1 MIKVEEYLPTG
12 SEAVQA
18 RASALTSRVQ
28 TMAGSRILAAAT
40 EAKDL
45 KATGVEVCDLTV
57 GDFAPTQ
64 FRAPERFLRDI
75 SAEVEAGRNQY
86 PPSDGI
92 PELQRAVQAFYQ
104 RELDIEFPNKTVVV
118 CGGARPP
125 IYAIFRCLV
134 EEGGKVLCFTPSWNN
149 DYYADLCGAGVPVA
163 TTAENNFF
171 PTVADVTQNIADPA
185 VHLVCLCSPL
195 NPCGTVIDKEVLRG
209 ICEAIVS
216 ENIKRL
222 TSRQKPVHLMFDMV
236 YWPLVYGSAEFHH
249 PIEMVP
255 EIARWVIYVDAIS
268 KWLVSTGLRLGWAIV
283 PPHLYEPIK
292 DFMGHVGAWGAR
304 PVQVATA
311 KFLTDDSAFS
321 EFREQLRGPLEGRL
335 YFVRNFFEDMRES
348 GLPVES
354 MVPQGAIYTSVQFD
368 VIGKTTPKG
377 QVLSSNNDIRKYLL
391 HEARVALVAFQ
402 AFSMWEETGWFR
414 ISVGAVGA
422 EELQG
427 GLTRLRD
434 AITALR

>member
-1 MIKVEEYLPTG
+1 
-12 SEAVQA
+12 
-18 RASALTSRVQ
+18 
-28 TMAGSRILAAAT
+28 MAGSRILASAT

-57 GDFAPTQ
+57 GDFAPAQ
-64 FRAPERFLRDI
+64 FKAPQSFLEDLAFEI
-75 SAEVEAGRNQY
+75 EAGRNQY
-86 PPSDGI
+86 PPSDGM
-92 PELQRAVQAFYQ
+92 PELQKAVQLFYQ
-104 RELDIEFPNKTVVV
+104 RELGIEFPSKTVVV

-134 EEGGKVLCFTPSWNN
+134 EEGGKVLYFTPSWNN

-163 TTAENNFF
+163 TRAENNFF
-171 PTVADVTQNIADPA
+171 PTVEDVTRNISDPA
-185 VHLVCLCSPL
+185 VHLMCLCSPL

-222 TSRQKPVHLMFDMV
+222 GAQQKPIHLMFDMV
-236 YWPLVYGSAEFHH
+236 YWPLVYGQAEFHH
-249 PIEMVP
+249 PIELVP

-268 KWLVSTGLRLGWAIV
+268 KWMVSTGLRLGWAVV
-283 PPHLYEPIK
+283 PAHLYEPIK

-311 KFLTDDSAFS
+311 KFLTDDNAFS
-321 EFREQLRGPLEGRL
+321 GFRDSLVDSLEGRL
-335 YFVRNFFEDMRES
+335 YFVRDFFESMKEN

-354 MVPQGAIYTSVQFD
+354 MVPQGAIYTSVRFD

-377 QVLSSNNDIRKYLL
+377 EVLRTNNDIRKYLL
-391 HEARVALVAFQ
+391 HEARVALVSFQ

-414 ISVGAVGA
+414 ISVGAVGTM
-422 EELQG
+422 ELEQG
-427 GLTRLRD
+427 LLRLRE
-434 AITALR
+434 AITQLS